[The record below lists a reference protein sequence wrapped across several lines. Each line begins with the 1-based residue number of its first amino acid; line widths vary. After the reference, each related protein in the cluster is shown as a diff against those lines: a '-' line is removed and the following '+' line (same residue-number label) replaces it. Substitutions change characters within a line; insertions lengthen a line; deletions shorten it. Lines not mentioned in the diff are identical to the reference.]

1 MISDV
6 YDSMG
11 NLVYFPVRYP
21 HLKAELSPSISCYA
35 TKGGLAM
42 TRQGV
47 AFAVVILLLS
57 GCAGPQATGL
67 VPADFSSNWV
77 EVSSGG
83 VIGEPGGKPELL
95 FTVRNKSE
103 RRLWVKV
110 RFAPPSP
117 NPECVLSKKLEPGE
131 KSHYPCRQEKM
142 VPDADYPIFVSVHFN
157 EGLTDQAETAQTKMR
172 FSKRDVDAFEKFLT
186 PPTLPATFKG
196 ISSTK
201 EPGIGTALFGPL
213 ASMFADDSSTLV
225 VRQDSI
231 EYTSKDKTF
240 AIPVSQVRSVQIKQ
254 YDKTGLRAWVVVEYT
269 EPDGNKVI
277 AFQGNPN
284 RVSMDTLQEIE
295 RAIRYVVMKRPKGTQ
310 DK

>member
-1 MISDV
+1 
-6 YDSMG
+6 
-11 NLVYFPVRYP
+11 
-21 HLKAELSPSISCYA
+21 
-35 TKGGLAM
+35 M

-47 AFAVVILLLS
+47 AFAVVALLLS
-57 GCAGPQATGL
+57 GCAGQQATGPG
-67 VPADFSSNWV
+67 PADLSSNWV

-83 VIGEPGGKPELL
+83 VISEPGGKPELL

-103 RRLWVKV
+103 RVLWVKV

-131 KSHYPCRQEKM
+131 KAPYPCGQEKI
-142 VPDADYPIFVSVHFN
+142 VADTDYPIFVSVHLN
-157 EGLTDQAETAQTKMR
+157 EGLTDQAESAQTKMR

-196 ISSTK
+196 INSTK

-225 VRQDSI
+225 VKQDSI
-231 EYTSKDKTF
+231 EYTSKNKTV
-240 AIPVSQVRSVQIKQ
+240 AIPVSQIRSVNIKKF
-254 YDKTGLRAWVVVEYT
+254 DREGLRAWVVVEYA
-269 EPDGNKVI
+269 EPDGKKVI
-277 AFQGNPN
+277 SFQGSPN
-284 RVSMDTLQEIE
+284 RHSMETLGEIE
-295 RAIRYVVMKRPKGTQ
+295 KAIRYVVMKRPESTQ